1 MKHPVTK
8 FLLSVTILL
17 GLTPQVTP
25 ILAAP
30 KAQFQTHKIDSQVTF
45 SPQTREQ
52 VVLEINFLVRSFL
65 CALDGRRA
73 ALLAKLASPSMRSEF
88 ADAHALMT
96 AMTRAHAPVIGAK
109 NIFLHLPDVKKN
121 IAVQTVFLDDRKG
134 RPWKATYILHRD
146 IDGRFG
152 IIGCVVKR
160 LKGKLV

>member
-1 MKHPVTK
+1 MKHLVTK

-25 ILAAP
+25 TLAAP
-30 KAQFQTHKIDSQVTF
+30 TAQFQIHKIDSQVAF
-45 SPQTREQ
+45 HSQTKEQ
-52 VVLEINFLVRSFL
+52 TILEINFLVRSFL
-65 CALDGRRA
+65 WALDDRQE
-73 ALLAKLASPSMRSEF
+73 ALLAKLASPSIRSEF

-121 IAVQTVFLDDRKG
+121 MAVQTVFLDDRKD
-134 RPWKATYILHRD
+134 RPWKATYILRRD